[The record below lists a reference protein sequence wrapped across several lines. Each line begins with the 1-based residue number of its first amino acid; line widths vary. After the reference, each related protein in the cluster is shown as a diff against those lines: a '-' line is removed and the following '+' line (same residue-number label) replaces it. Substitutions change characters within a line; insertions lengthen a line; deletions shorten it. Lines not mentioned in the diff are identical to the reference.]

1 MPAYARRDIVD
12 ENHVGVYHCIA
23 RCVRRAFLCGTD
35 SYTGQDH
42 SHRKDWVLDRL
53 RQLAGLFGVDICDYA
68 VMSNHLHLVLRNRPD
83 IAAQW
88 SDDDVA
94 LRWRKLFPQ
103 RDELTGEPREPDRH
117 DIDVL
122 TADADRLAMLRS
134 RLASI
139 SWFMRC
145 LCEWVARRANLEDNS
160 AGRFWAG
167 RFKSQ
172 PLLDE
177 SALLAC
183 SVYVDLN
190 PVRAG
195 IVATPEESQFTSG
208 FDRIRGL
215 AEQPAASPLAVSPSS
230 DDELGSDICAPS
242 EAWLCELTLQ
252 ETRVVPGTSS
262 AEHAQA
268 SPPES
273 VRAADRTNP
282 DHREPQ
288 PCEAPLTCGEP
299 LPAVPP
305 VAGTG
310 GRLGARASD
319 QGFLPIETQ
328 KYVML
333 LDWTGR
339 AIRENKRG
347 AIPDNLAPILD
358 RLGLDRSNWV
368 NTVREFGRMFKQA
381 AGRAS
386 SLSRAAPGCSRR
398 WFQGKAAAQ
407 GAFV

>member
-12 ENHVGVYHCIA
+12 EDRVGVYHCIA

-35 SYTGQDH
+35 SYTGQDY

-53 RQLAGLFGVDICDYA
+53 RQLAGLFGVDVCDYA
-68 VMSNHLHLVLRNRPD
+68 VMSNHLHIVLRNRPD
-83 IAAQW
+83 VAREW
-88 SDDDVA
+88 SDLEVA
-94 LRWRKLFPQ
+94 IRWRTLFPQ
-103 RDELTGEPREPDRH
+103 RDERTGEPREPDRH
-117 DIDVL
+117 DLDML
-122 TADADRLAMLRS
+122 AADADRLAILRS
-134 RLASI
+134 RLASL

-145 LCEWVARRANLEDNS
+145 LCEWVARKANREEGS
-160 AGRFWAG
+160 FGRFWAG

-208 FDRIRGL
+208 FDRIRSL
-215 AEQPAASPLAVSPSS
+215 AEHSAAPSS
-230 DDELGSDICAPS
+230 PREESGIDTCGHPEP
-242 EAWLCELTLQ
+242 WLCELTLQ
-252 ETRVVPGTSS
+252 ETDLVSTMPRAEQSLSSPQETASTADPTVPNRHEPEVCAAPFTSGD
-262 AEHAQA
+262 ALPPIPLVAQ
-268 SPPES
+268 SP
-273 VRAADRTNP
+273 
-282 DHREPQ
+282 
-288 PCEAPLTCGEP
+288 
-299 LPAVPP
+299 
-305 VAGTG
+305 G
-310 GRLGARASD
+310 GLRARASD
-319 QGFLPIETQ
+319 QGFLPIDTQ

-339 AIRENKRG
+339 EIHQSKSG

-368 NTVREFGRMFKQA
+368 KTVREFGRMFKQA

-386 SLSRAAPGCSRR
+386 SLARAAPGCSRR

-407 GAFV
+407 AAFV